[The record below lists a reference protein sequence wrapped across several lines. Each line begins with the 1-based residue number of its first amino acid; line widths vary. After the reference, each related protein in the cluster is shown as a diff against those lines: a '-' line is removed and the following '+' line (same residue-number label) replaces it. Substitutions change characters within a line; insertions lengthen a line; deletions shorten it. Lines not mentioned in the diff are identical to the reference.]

1 MPDNQFK
8 EFMSK
13 VYGDMYIN
21 MYKNMYG
28 QLYNNIKSEILA
40 SLSDKQST
48 KMQKLKIIKILKK
61 HN

>member
-1 MPDNQFK
+1 MPADQFK

-13 VYGDMYIN
+13 VCGDMYTN

-40 SLSDKQST
+40 SLPENKST
-48 KMQKLKIIKILKK
+48 KRIQSDDEKDEE
-61 HN
+61 